1 MERIL
6 VIDDD
11 LEIQRA
17 VRRTL
22 EPAGY
27 EIVTAKDGGIAMEI
41 FRTTEP
47 ALIVLDLRL
56 PGKSGRDLCREIR
69 NESTSVPILVLSAI
83 SEETERV
90 LLLELG
96 ADDYMT
102 KPFSPRELS
111 AWVRAAMARLK
122 KAETRMRCVQ
132 PDG

>member
-1 MERIL
+1 VERIL

-111 AWVRAAMARLK
+111 AWVRAAMDRLR
-122 KAETRMRCVQ
+122 KAGTRMRCVQ

>member
-1 MERIL
+1 VERIL

-122 KAETRMRCVQ
+122 KAGTRMRCVQ